1 MAKELKLILKD
12 NKVIAQEIGSEEVK
26 EEETKQE
33 PVSEPETSEPEV
45 EASEPTLN
53 DTVNES
59 IKNVELQTEEVRGST
74 LKLTGLRTLFAEK
87 KNAGL
92 EKDLIRGIDKVDRAI
107 VGLDSAVESMIEE
120 SEKIEDLDKKIMP
133 RDEMKSFD
141 SLLSESEQ
149 AEGSADQTSVEAE
162 LELKN
167 AKRILEGEDEKE
179 DKEKKD
185 KEKEDKEKED
195 KKKEDKEKEDKE
207 KKEEKEDKK
216 KEGITDILKA
226 KIKEIKEK
234 RAMKKKALYP
244 EKYPTSDWAIKN
256 VQQEV
261 AKKKF
266 PKMYDKGNLM
276 GIDRTKLQGPE
287 FSGELKEFEGK
298 VSDPSKVKDYRKLTS
313 KAIEQAVRDH
323 DLKVRRAIDLAAEQ
337 QFKGLIGDPLKESI
351 KTELEEA
358 GMEKE
363 IVDKVVDKA
372 YFDSAEASFQGILHQ
387 ALDTIINFDDTS
399 FLKLARAVRNTK
411 VAISEEEKPLET
423 SETPANEEE
432 VEETPEEKVSK
443 RRILRKRVAAIKQQ
457 IPLISGR
464 SSSDSDEGELYK
476 SYFNDKRVDY
486 RNGLRN

>member
-1 MAKELKLILKD
+1 MPDEKLARAIRSRIRRDILHILYYKEKVSVHEIAKNLDIFESSASKHLKLLYD
-12 NKVIAQEIGSEEVK
+12 LGFVNFENR
-26 EEETKQE
+26 
-33 PVSEPETSEPEV
+33 PPEKFYF
-45 EASEPTLN
+45 L
-53 DTVNES
+53 
-59 IKNVELQTEEVRGST
+59 
-74 LKLTGLRTLFAEK
+74 
-87 KNAGL
+87 
-92 EKDLIRGIDKVDRAI
+92 
-107 VGLDSAVESMIEE
+107 
-120 SEKIEDLDKKIMP
+120 
-133 RDEMKSFD
+133 
-141 SLLSESEQ
+141 
-149 AEGSADQTSVEAE
+149 
-162 LELKN
+162 
-167 AKRILEGEDEKE
+167 
-179 DKEKKD
+179 
-185 KEKEDKEKED
+185 
-195 KKKEDKEKEDKE
+195 
-207 KKEEKEDKK
+207 
-216 KEGITDILKA
+216 